1 MKATT
6 TRMRAEKRYRRE
18 RIAWLK
24 KNAATILGTALLGI
38 MLSTFAYIF
47 WYRYIPSTIE
57 ATEEYC
63 KNYIEYR
70 VVAGDTLDGIC
81 NRYFKAY
88 GYDRPCSFEWEVI
101 NINNLYG
108 RINYLQ
114 IGETLELPMIVN
126 NTNNT

>member
-6 TRMRAEKRYRRE
+6 TRMRAERRYNRE
-18 RIAWLK
+18 RTEWLK
-24 KNAATILGTALLGI
+24 ENLVAIIGI
-38 MLSTFAYIF
+38 IVIFIAVFYMGYCF

-57 ATEEYC
+57 ATEGYC

-81 NRYFKAY
+81 NRYFKSY

-101 NINNLYG
+101 NRNNLHG
-108 RINYLQ
+108 RINYLK
-114 IGETLELPMIVN
+114 IGQVLTLPKIVKQE
-126 NTNNT
+126 

>member
-1 MKATT
+1 MFKFKPTAT
-6 TRMRAEKRYRRE
+6 RRRVE
-18 RIAWLK
+18 RRCREQRKKWLK
-24 KNAATILGTALLGI
+24 ANLFYIIGTIVIVIAVLYMG
-38 MLSTFAYIF
+38 YCF

-101 NINNLYG
+101 NRNNLHG
-108 RINYLQ
+108 RINYLK
-114 IGETLELPMIVN
+114 IGETLELPMIVR
-126 NTNNT
+126 